1 MVLIERPR
9 IMTFEQSEKPGLKR
23 KLAHEFKELVWI
35 FAYLWVLLGLF
46 SVHKSIVLNEP
57 NLIYHQGF
65 AFINALVL
73 AKVMLIAEM
82 LHVADSL
89 KHKPLARPIVF
100 KSAVFS
106 AILMSFYIIEE
117 TLIGMWHGKTAT
129 ESIPDIGGGS
139 LKGILVVGVMMFVV
153 LMPFFAMRELSR
165 DLGDDRLYELF
176 FVRRGT
182 HSPPQT

>member
-1 MVLIERPR
+1 MVLIERPQ

-82 LHVADSL
+82 LHVADNL
-89 KHKPLARPIVF
+89 KQKPLIHPIVF

-117 TLIGMWHGKTAT
+117 TPIGMWHGKAAT

>member
-1 MVLIERPR
+1 MVLIERPQ

-23 KLAHEFKELVWI
+23 KLAHELKELVWI

-46 SVHKSIVLNEP
+46 SVHRSIVLNEP

-73 AKVMLIAEM
+73 AKVILIAEM
-82 LHVADSL
+82 LHVADNL
-89 KHKPLARPIVF
+89 KQKPLIQPIVF

-129 ESIPDIGGGS
+129 ESIPDVGGGS

-153 LMPFFAMRELSR
+153 LMPFFPMRELSR
-165 DLGDDRLYELF
+165 GLGDDRLYELF